1 MTCSKL
7 FCFWFSVYVVEYSK
21 NKQKD
26 IPIKNWL
33 SIILIPILSV
43 VILNGI
49 FCIIWFKS
57 QTDDKLLDFRYW
69 FTCT

>member
-49 FCIIWFKS
+49 F
-57 QTDDKLLDFRYW
+57 LYHMV
-69 FTCT
+69 